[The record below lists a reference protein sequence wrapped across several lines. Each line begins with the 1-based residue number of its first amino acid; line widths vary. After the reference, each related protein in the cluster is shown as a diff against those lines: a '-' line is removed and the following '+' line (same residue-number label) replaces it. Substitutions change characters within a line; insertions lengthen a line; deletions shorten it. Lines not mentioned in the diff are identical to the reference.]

1 MGVEFE
7 LKFRAN
13 AQTLTAMDEAITG
26 PRQVLQM
33 QTTYYDTADK
43 DLARQRHTLRRRME
57 NDRSVCTLK
66 APAPDGGRLEFE
78 TESPKI
84 EEAVPVLCKL
94 SEDASLASLLEKGL
108 VEVCGAKFTRIAKTV
123 TLPDCTVELALDA
136 GVLIGGDRELPLWEV
151 EVELKSGSRQACL
164 AYAAQLALAYGL
176 EQEKLSK
183 FRRALDLAEGV

>member
-13 AQTLTAMDEAITG
+13 AQTLTAMDREIHG
-26 PRQVLQM
+26 QRQVLQM
-33 QTTYYDTADK
+33 QTTYYDTRNK
-43 DLARQRHTLRRRME
+43 DLARQRHTLRRRTE

-78 TESPKI
+78 TESPNI

-94 SEDASLASLLEKGL
+94 SGDIFLASLLEKGL
-108 VEVCGAKFTRIAKTV
+108 VEVCGARFTRIAKTV
-123 TLPDCTVELALDA
+123 TLPDCTVELALDS
-136 GVLIGGDRELPLWEV
+136 GVLIGGGRELPLGEV

-164 AYAAQLALAYGL
+164 AYAAQLALAYHL
-176 EQEKLSK
+176 EQESLSK